1 MKKLIILVSLLLS
14 TNAQAASLAT
24 ALQAKMDYL
33 ITRQNVVSANIAN
46 ASTPGFI
53 AKDLTYRPG
62 KSSSGLAM
70 AGSNFKHIR
79 ATGATIGG
87 FAVTEDRTYV
97 RNDGNSV
104 RIDEQMLRM
113 AQIQQ
118 EYTMATRLFSKHM
131 AMQKL
136 VVQK

>member
-1 MKKLIILVSLLLS
+1 MKKLIILVSLLLCS
-14 TNAQAASLAT
+14 NAQAASLAT
-24 ALQAKMDYL
+24 ALQAKMNYL
-33 ITRQNVVSANIAN
+33 TTRQNVVSANIAN

-62 KSSSGLAM
+62 KSGSGLVM
-70 AGSNFKHIR
+70 AGTNSKHIR
-79 ATGATIGG
+79 ATGATVGG
-87 FAVTEDRTYV
+87 FNLTEDRTYM
-97 RNDGNSV
+97 RNDGNTV
-104 RIDEQMLRM
+104 RIDEQMLKM

-136 VVQK
+136 VVQR